1 MRVFSSFA
9 ALLAVAV
16 AATADESVISLRGLQ
31 ANNVTTTTPVTTTVT
46 PSPTPTET
54 TVAPTTAPVTT
65 VPVTTTP
72 AVTSSAVP
80 TTTVPTST
88 QPTQTPTPTQPN
100 QPTQAPQPT
109 QSQATPAP
117 TSESSLGTGPPRTP
131 KPTTKSPTPVSN
143 DSGDSGIS
151 SGAVIGIVVGIVC
164 GVGVLAGLV
173 YMCVKKK
180 HDDDDDL
187 LSPNDFNAK
196 DVTPVYNNNTKPMT
210 PVQPAYA
217 PATTATATTGNSY
230 AYSNDYAAAPYQQPT
245 APAAIAAAAA
255 AQHQPYAD
263 MYGQTSPQEFYDR
276 ESATSSEP
284 SNHSGKNAW
293 MQAMQ
298 KPNYDS
304 DGVDIDR
311 LDTNSYNSAKFDD
324 SGSDVSRDS
333 SFLSRDES
341 LGSSVDDFPSHR
353 GTKQER
359 GSYEL

>member
-9 ALLAVAV
+9 ALLALAV
-16 AATADESVISLRGLQ
+16 AATAHESVISLRGLQ
-31 ANNVTTTTPVTTTVT
+31 VSNVTTTTVPVTTTVT
-46 PSPTPTET
+46 PPPTPTPMET
-54 TVAPTTAPVTT
+54 TLAPTTL
-65 VPVTTTP
+65 PVTTTP
-72 AVTSSAVP
+72 AVTTSVAP

-88 QPTQTPTPTQPN
+88 QPTQTPPPTQPN

-109 QSQATPAP
+109 QAQATPAP
-117 TSESSLGTGPPRTP
+117 TSESSSGTGPTRTP
-131 KPTTKSPTPVSN
+131 KPTTLRPTPVSN

-180 HDDDDDL
+180 NADDDDL
-187 LSPNDFNAK
+187 LSPNDFGAK
-196 DVTPVYNNNTKPMT
+196 DVTPVYNNNTKPVT
-210 PVQPAYA
+210 PVQPSYA

-230 AYSNDYAAAPYQQPT
+230 AYSNDYAANPYQQPT
-245 APAAIAAAAA
+245 APAAIAAVAA

-263 MYGQTSPQEFYDR
+263 MYGQTSPTEFYDR